1 MKLKIEK
8 LQQKDIITVSKLI
21 DNSFIASVAPTLTD
35 EGIVNFQKG
44 ITPES
49 IKERLLKGN
58 IFIVCKYNNII
69 VGVGEIRNNNHL
81 NLLFI
86 EPSEQKKGIGR
97 KLIFSLINDVTQSEI
112 TVNSSL
118 NAIAVYKKLGFKI
131 SASQNEIA
139 GIKYQPMTYVKT

>member
-58 IFIVCKYNNII
+58 IFIVCKHNNII

-81 NLLFI
+81 NLLFV

-97 KLIFSLINDVTQSEI
+97 KLILSLIKDVTQSVI

-118 NAIAVYKKLGFKI
+118 NAVAAYKKLGFKI
-131 SASQNEIA
+131 SASQSEIK
-139 GIKYQPMTYVKT
+139 GIKYQPMGYVKT